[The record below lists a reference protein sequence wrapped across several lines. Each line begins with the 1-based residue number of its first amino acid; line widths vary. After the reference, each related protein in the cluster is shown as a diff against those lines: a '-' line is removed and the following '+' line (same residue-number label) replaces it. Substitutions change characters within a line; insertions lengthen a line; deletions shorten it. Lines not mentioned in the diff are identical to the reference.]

1 MITSTSNAKVKRLV
15 NLRKKRK
22 ARDTEKVFLTEG
34 LRMFE
39 EVPED
44 RLLEI
49 YVTEHFYKKEKALV
63 DAKHKKSG
71 CQMEVL
77 TDTVMNF
84 VSDTKTPQGVLCVVA
99 QENRGEAWLEK
110 ELKAP
115 EQVPLIMLLDNLQDP
130 GNMGT
135 ILRTAEAAAVTGI
148 IMSSDCVDVYNPK
161 VIRSTMGSVF
171 RVPFV
176 YVENVTDVIRQMKE
190 HGIRTY
196 ATHLAGELAYDEP
209 DYRTPSAFF
218 VGNEGN
224 GLRDQVAELADT
236 YIKIPMAGQVESLN
250 AAIAATV
257 VMFEA
262 GRQRR
267 H

>member
-1 MITSTSNAKVKRLV
+1 M
-15 NLRKKRK
+15 
-22 ARDTEKVFLTEG
+22 
-34 LRMFE
+34 
-39 EVPED
+39 
-44 RLLEI
+44 
-49 YVTEHFYKKEKALV
+49 
-63 DAKHKKSG
+63 
-71 CQMEVL
+71 
-77 TDTVMNF
+77 
-84 VSDTKTPQGVLCVVA
+84 
-99 QENRGEAWLEK
+99 
-110 ELKAP
+110 
-115 EQVPLIMLLDNLQDP
+115 
-130 GNMGT
+130 
-135 ILRTAEAAAVTGI
+135 
-148 IMSSDCVDVYNPK
+148 
-161 VIRSTMGSVF
+161 
-171 RVPFV
+171 
-176 YVENVTDVIRQMKE
+176 IRQMKE
-190 HGIRTY
+190 HGIHTY

>member
-1 MITSTSNAKVKRLV
+1 
-15 NLRKKRK
+15 
-22 ARDTEKVFLTEG
+22 
-34 LRMFE
+34 MFE
-39 EVPED
+39 EVPEE

-63 DAKHKKSG
+63 DAKHKKSS
-71 CQMEVL
+71 CQLEVL

-84 VSDTKTPQGVLCVVA
+84 VSDTKTPQGVLCVVT
-99 QENRGEAWLEK
+99 QENQGEKWLEK
-110 ELKAP
+110 ELTDP
-115 EQVPLIMLLDNLQDP
+115 EHTPLIMLLDNLQDP

-135 ILRTAEAAAVTGI
+135 ILRTAEAAGVTGI
-148 IMSSDCVDVYNPK
+148 ILSSDCVDVYNPK

-176 YVENVTDVIRQMKE
+176 YVDDVIGVILRMKE
-190 HGIRTY
+190 HGICTY
-196 ATHLAGELAYDEP
+196 ATHLAGKLAYDEP
-209 DYRTPSAFF
+209 DYWEPTAFF

>member
-1 MITSTSNAKVKRLV
+1 MITSTSNQRIKEIVQLQ
-15 NLRKKRK
+15 KKNR
-22 ARDTEKVFLTEG
+22 ARNTEG
-34 LRMFE
+34 VFIVEGIRMVRE
-39 EVPED
+39 IPED
-44 RLLEI
+44 KLKAL
-49 YVTEHFYKKEKALV
+49 YVTEEFYKKHKAELPGNV
-63 DAKHKKSG
+63 KP
-71 CQMEVL
+71 EFV
-77 TDTVMNF
+77 TPTVF
-84 VSDTKTPQGVLCVVA
+84 SYISDTKTPQGVLAIVWQNKYTLA
-99 QENRGEAWLEK
+99 DILKKGTEK
-110 ELKAP
+110 KE
-115 EQVPLIMLLDNLQDP
+115 MLLVLDNLQDP

>member
-1 MITSTSNAKVKRLV
+1 
-15 NLRKKRK
+15 
-22 ARDTEKVFLTEG
+22 
-34 LRMFE
+34 
-39 EVPED
+39 
-44 RLLEI
+44 
-49 YVTEHFYKKEKALV
+49 
-63 DAKHKKSG
+63 
-71 CQMEVL
+71 
-77 TDTVMNF
+77 
-84 VSDTKTPQGVLCVVA
+84 
-99 QENRGEAWLEK
+99 
-110 ELKAP
+110 
-115 EQVPLIMLLDNLQDP
+115 
-130 GNMGT
+130 
-135 ILRTAEAAAVTGI
+135 
-148 IMSSDCVDVYNPK
+148 
-161 VIRSTMGSVF
+161 
-171 RVPFV
+171 
-176 YVENVTDVIRQMKE
+176 MKE

-196 ATHLAGELAYDEP
+196 ATHLAGELVYDEP

>member
-1 MITSTSNAKVKRLV
+1 MPDGGADGYRDEFGVGYQDASGSVVCGDTGESEKRG
-15 NLRKKRK
+15 
-22 ARDTEKVFLTEG
+22 F
-34 LRMFE
+34 
-39 EVPED
+39 
-44 RLLEI
+44 
-49 YVTEHFYKKEKALV
+49 
-63 DAKHKKSG
+63 
-71 CQMEVL
+71 
-77 TDTVMNF
+77 
-84 VSDTKTPQGVLCVVA
+84 
-99 QENRGEAWLEK
+99 EK

-250 AAIAATV
+250 AAIAANGSDV
-257 VMFEA
+257 
-262 GRQRR
+262 
-267 H
+267 

>member
-1 MITSTSNAKVKRLV
+1 
-15 NLRKKRK
+15 
-22 ARDTEKVFLTEG
+22 
-34 LRMFE
+34 MFE

-77 TDTVMNF
+77 TDTVMNL
-84 VSDTKTPQGVLCVVA
+84 VSDTKTPQGVLCVVT
-99 QENRGEAWLEK
+99 QENQGEAWLEK

-262 GRQRR
+262 GCQRR